1 MRNGNGKTVSGV
13 GKQRLT
19 QGHVIGLWLR
29 GLRVQSPS
37 LTPDSGN
44 TAQVPDITVARLK
57 RELRLQLAS
66 ARLDRPRL
74 VAALAQ
80 FLAVA
85 S

>member
-1 MRNGNGKTVSGV
+1 MRKGNGKTVSGV

-44 TAQVPDITVARLK
+44 TAEVVDFADARLK
-57 RELRLQLAS
+57 RELRAQLGPE
-66 ARLDRPRL
+66 RIDRPRL
-74 VAALAQ
+74 AAALGQ